1 MGITRTNNPLE
12 YDEVDGIVIDEISP
26 APSIK
31 GVGTGVVILV
41 GQFQRGSHGLTR
53 VSSIKDFHTKYG
65 KSSATGNL
73 QLKNK
78 KFSVLKIVRVE
89 ATGAVVAEKTL
100 QAGAVDILT
109 IKAKSKGAYGN
120 SIKVTV
126 ETGSVSGKKY
136 TIQDTS
142 AGATEFWP
150 DEIYDNVLIT
160 EVATKLANSK
170 LVDVVVE
177 SVASEPDNSAI
188 SSLTGGADGVASDAN
203 YETAI
208 AKCEVE
214 GAGNILFIDEYNQTR
229 NGYLKVHNA
238 NTKDKICILSH
249 EEGDVVADSVTDVA
263 TLRDT
268 RGGLIFAFNWI
279 QTTIDGISVYTSPAS
294 WYASILSQTAPNV
307 DPAYAG
313 NTQFLAGVTGLKLDL
328 TRDEYKQ
335 LMEAG
340 ISAFE
345 FDSDIG
351 FKIKSGIVTQIADTS
366 KLTVLRRRMA
376 DYLTNSVARF
386 LKVYQNAVNSK
397 DNRIAV
403 KGAML
408 RFIEQN
414 ENQGVLP
421 KDSEVQNGKAKLVDI
436 DSENTN
442 DTIAQGKFFIVYKQR
457 IYSSMRFI
465 VLKAEIGES
474 VVVTEQ

>member
-1 MGITRTNNPLE
+1 MGIIRTNNPLE

-41 GQFQRGSHGLTR
+41 GQFQRGLHGLTR
-53 VSSIKDFHTKYG
+53 VSSIKDFHSKYG
-65 KSSATGNL
+65 KSSYLGNI

-78 KFSVLKIVRVE
+78 RFSVLKIVRVE
-89 ATGAVVAEKTL
+89 ATGAVKAEKTF
-100 QAGAVDILT
+100 QAGATNIVKFT
-109 IKAKSKGAYGN
+109 AKSKGLYGN
-120 SIKVTV
+120 SIKVTISA
-126 ETGSVSGKKY
+126 GSVSGKKY
-136 TIQDTS
+136 LIQDTS
-142 AGATEFWP
+142 AGATEFFP
-150 DEIYDNVLIT
+150 DEIYDNVAIADL
-160 EVATKLANSK
+160 ASKLALSA
-170 LVDVVVE
+170 LVDVTVLAT
-177 SVASEPDNSAI
+177 SSEPDNAVATA
-188 SSLTGGADGVASDAN
+188 LTGGLDGTVADTD

-214 GAGNILFIDEYNQTR
+214 GAGNVLFLDEYNDIR
-229 NGYLKVHNA
+229 NGYLKVHA
-238 NTKDKICILSH
+238 SSTKDKICILSH
-249 EEGDVVADSVTDVA
+249 AEADSVSTSIGDVA

-268 RGGLIFAFNWI
+268 EGRLIFAYNWVG
-279 QTTIDGISVYTSPAS
+279 TIVDGVEKMTSPAS
-294 WYASILSQTAPNV
+294 WYASILSQTAPNI

-313 NTQFLAGVTGLKLDL
+313 NTQFLAGITSLKLDL

-351 FKIKSGIVTQIADTS
+351 FKIKSGVVTQIADSS
-366 KLTVLRRRMA
+366 KITVLRRRMA

-397 DNRIAV
+397 ANRTAV

-408 RFIEQN
+408 RFIEQQ
-414 ENQGVLP
+414 ENLGILP
-421 KDSEVQNGKAKLVDI
+421 KDAEVVNGKAKLVDT

-442 DTIAQGKFFIVYKQR
+442 DTIAQGKFIILYKQR

-474 VVVTEQ
+474 VVVTES

>member
-1 MGITRTNNPLE
+1 MGIIRTNNPLE
-12 YDEVDGIVIDEISP
+12 YDEVDGIVIDEVAP
-26 APSIK
+26 APSIR

-41 GQFQRGSHGLTR
+41 GQFQRGLHDLVR
-53 VSSIKDFHTKYG
+53 VASIKDFHTKYG
-65 KSSATGNL
+65 KSSYSGNI

-78 KFSVLKIVRVE
+78 RFSVLKIVRVE
-89 ATGAVVAEKTL
+89 ATGSVLAERVFLATAVQIVKFS
-100 QAGAVDILT
+100 
-109 IKAKSKGAYGN
+109 AKSKGVYGN
-120 SIKVTV
+120 SIKVTI
-126 ETGSVSGKKY
+126 EAGSVSGKKY

-142 AGATEFWP
+142 AGATEFFP

-160 EVATKLANSK
+160 EVASKLAGSA
-170 LVDVVVE
+170 LVNVTVIAT
-177 SVASEPDNSAI
+177 SSEPDNIVATA
-188 SSLTGGADGVASDAN
+188 LTAGADGTVADTD
-203 YETAI
+203 YELAI
-208 AKCEVE
+208 AKCEAE
-214 GAGNILFIDEYNQTR
+214 GAGNILFLDSYNEIR
-229 NGYLKVHNA
+229 NGYLKVHSA
-238 NTKDKICILSH
+238 LTKDKMCILSH
-249 EEGDVVADSVTDVA
+249 AEADSVSSVVADVA

-268 RGGLIFAFNWI
+268 EGRLVFAFNWL
-279 QTTIDGISVYTSPAS
+279 QTTVDGQLVYTCPAS
-294 WYASILSQTAPNV
+294 WYASILSQTAPNL
-307 DPAYAG
+307 DPAFAG
-313 NTQFLAGVTGLKLDL
+313 NTQFLAGVSDIKLKL

-351 FKIKSGIVTQIADTS
+351 FKIKSGVVTQIADSS

-397 DNRIAV
+397 ANRTAV

-408 RFIEQN
+408 RFIEQQ
-414 ENQGVLP
+414 ENTGILP
-421 KDSEVQNGKAKLVDI
+421 KDVEVTGGKAKLVDT

-442 DTIAQGKFFIVYKQR
+442 DTIAQGKFIILYKQR

-474 VVVTEQ
+474 VVVTES